1 MSFSAFQVGPE
12 AWVAGRLAI
21 VTQTFVF
28 QQTADDMAYQALK
41 QCARAEAERYL
52 ATLSRQDLITNA
64 ERTRLFFTY
73 VHAFV
78 IGALDELSHNTLL

>member
-21 VTQTFVF
+21 VTKTFIFRQTSE
-28 QQTADDMAYQALK
+28 DIAYHDLK
-41 QCARAEAERYL
+41 QFAFAEAQRYL
-52 ATLSRQDLITNA
+52 ATQPQGDVASNA
-64 ERTRLFFTY
+64 ERASLVFTY
-73 VHAFV
+73 VHAFI